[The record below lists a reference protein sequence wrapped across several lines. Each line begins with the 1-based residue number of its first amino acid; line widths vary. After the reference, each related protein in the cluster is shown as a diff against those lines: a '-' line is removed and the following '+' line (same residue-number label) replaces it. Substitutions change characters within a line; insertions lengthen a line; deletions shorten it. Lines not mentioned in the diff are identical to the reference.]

1 MNPDENR
8 FSGVHPTADE
18 LLGYADNELDPEAGK
33 GIRHHLEGCAECRE
47 LVEDLAA
54 YPDLEPPGNAY
65 RVDEEELRATLGG
78 LRARL
83 LGSRAR
89 QARKEQGE
97 PAKVLAFSPAPATA
111 APGPARALRW
121 WSLAAAAVVVL
132 ALGWGLDRQLRLS
145 ETEALL
151 RQARANAEVVT
162 LFPSDDPMRSPEAS
176 AIALGTGGVTVI
188 LTPDEPF
195 PPRIFAGEIR
205 SPDGNIVLRI
215 TGLEPRAPGIR
226 FYLPPQSLPA
236 GAYRVRLIR
245 DDGEVWPTT
254 FELVL
259 RE

>member
-18 LLGYADNELDPEAGK
+18 LLGYADNELDPEAGE
-33 GIRHHLEGCAECRE
+33 GIRNHLEGCTECRE

-54 YPDLEPPGNAY
+54 YPDLEPPGDAY
-65 RVDEEELRATLGG
+65 RVDEEERRATLGG
-78 LRARL
+78 LRTRL

-89 QARKEQGE
+89 QGRAEEGE

-151 RQARANAEVVT
+151 RQARANAEVVQ
-162 LFPSDDPMRSPEAS
+162 LVPSDDRMRSPEAS
-176 AIALGTGGVTVI
+176 ASALGTGGVTVV
-188 LTPDEPF
+188 LEGLF
-195 PPRIFAGEIR
+195 PTRVFAGEIR

-215 TGLEPRAPGIR
+215 EGLEPRTLGIQ